1 MFNIDVKFSINNKNS
16 LRELKIIIVKYSL
29 SMPDDFRLNNRS
41 TRIVDEL
48 FEIVNSEDRRPDF
61 LHRTI

>member
-16 LRELKIIIVKYSL
+16 LRKLKIIIVKHSL